1 MQDQPGD
8 GMGQEEWGQMSKTP
22 QPPVSHQSA
31 QNTPKVTDPHTA
43 QVAKAIKDSGQVLWE
58 ACQLQEIETSPEAV
72 AEALS
77 SIFTRCSRV
86 TN

>member
-1 MQDQPGD
+1 
-8 GMGQEEWGQMSKTP
+8 MSRTP
-22 QPPVSHQSA
+22 QPPAEPPKCSEHSQSDRT
-31 QNTPKVTDPHTA
+31 NTA